1 MDTTSRKLTIVVG
14 KIQKLIEHEIEEIY
28 NDVKPWDWKMTP
40 TSPDF
45 HEYKRR
51 FLQMQHMED
60 DNFEEQIG
68 ETYVGLYYKYLRT
81 SLIRKAYKS
90 GRQKDINFMNFVK
103 EKELKYILRTCERVM
118 LWMQDV
124 ANGKRTHPRDPDE
137 YTDVYYA
144 ICQIWKKEIPEIWET
159 YKVNVAKLGK
169 VYKSNENYMEDE
181 YFNHLP
187 NSETDE
193 EIPEK
198 SQKFRETEEKLGE
211 IKTNKMSMPE
221 VISGIHRLLA
231 EGKAAK
237 ENIAK
242 EEKEITKQNLP
253 CLKIK
258 PLPSLY
264 LTVKEPDGKV
274 DKEKAAKNTK
284 FDQGKNSKNPKNDKT
299 IKTDEEH
306 QGKNKVKHVFAN
318 IVQTDGPTD
327 LSSDDESIGLA
338 DKGDITKIKIIKP
351 KIKRKKI
358 SSTPINTPETSEK
371 RDDTPQSPGTKK
383 GKIQTEKEPPPP
395 IILEGKKMLE
405 KTLEIK

>member
-1 MDTTSRKLTIVVG
+1 
-14 KIQKLIEHEIEEIY
+14 
-28 NDVKPWDWKMTP
+28 
-40 TSPDF
+40 
-45 HEYKRR
+45 
-51 FLQMQHMED
+51 
-60 DNFEEQIG
+60 
-68 ETYVGLYYKYLRT
+68 
-81 SLIRKAYKS
+81 
-90 GRQKDINFMNFVK
+90 
-103 EKELKYILRTCERVM
+103 M

-124 ANGKRTHPRDPDE
+124 ANGKRTHPRDPDK

-169 VYKSNENYMEDE
+169 VHRSNKNYMEDE
-181 YFNHLP
+181 YFNHLS

-198 SQKFRETEEKLGE
+198 SQKFRETEEKLEE

-231 EGKAAK
+231 EGKSTEEK
-237 ENIAK
+237 IAK
-242 EEKEITKQNLP
+242 EKKEIAKQNLP

-258 PLPSLY
+258 PPPSRY
-264 LTVKEPDGKV
+264 LTVREPDGKV
-274 DKEKAAKNTK
+274 DKEKAAKNMK
-284 FDQGKNSKNPKNDKT
+284 FEQG
-299 IKTDEEH
+299 E
-306 QGKNKVKHVFAN
+306 NKEKPVFAN

-338 DKGDITKIKIIKP
+338 DKGDITKTKIIKP

-371 RDDTPQSPGTKK
+371 RDATPQSPGTKK
-383 GKIQTEKEPPPP
+383 GKIQTEKETPPP

-405 KTLEIK
+405 KTLEIKSACRLGQSIPDGASLVQSQVQAALAQQKLDFDDKFDCHIHEFAKQRQEFEAIKNELSSLKHPTKDSPVLLGVDGWLPETNTTSKTHQPP